1 VGEDALAMHEEKH
14 ALFDEEDHLNSSN
27 DSNENMEELTYD
39 EQEKMFLNI
48 NIGLLEDL
56 MDNGLE
62 AFVQEEGPN

>member
-1 VGEDALAMHEEKH
+1 MHEEKH